1 MSADRV
7 GGIPERRLQLG
18 DRCWTACSGVGHGI
32 PFSWGRSAS
41 IHTVQ
46 LDNSRLR
53 CIHGVGVH
61 RKRVDQRGDG
71 ARLQSFCPTPRSRA
85 VGGNRPL
92 ALRELIAV
100 MPLSGFMERVRHQ
113 KARRG
118 YVFREAR
125 MLGFAFA
132 RPPQVVGTVGRQ
144 RLVDLQLP
152 GNDADIGRVGV
163 AIMFV
168 FSLSGR
174 GVCRCAGAHPPPVV
188 CLRRERRKKDQV
200 VRCRLSVGGFL
211 SYRGWVCTCTPAH
224 PLTPVAIGRD

>member
-1 MSADRV
+1 
-7 GGIPERRLQLG
+7 
-18 DRCWTACSGVGHGI
+18 
-32 PFSWGRSAS
+32 
-41 IHTVQ
+41 
-46 LDNSRLR
+46 
-53 CIHGVGVH
+53 
-61 RKRVDQRGDG
+61 
-71 ARLQSFCPTPRSRA
+71 
-85 VGGNRPL
+85 
-92 ALRELIAV
+92 
-100 MPLSGFMERVRHQ
+100 MERVRHQ

-174 GVCRCAGAHPPPVV
+174 GVCRCAGAHPPPC
-188 CLRRERRKKDQV
+188 CLFAEREKKE
-200 VRCRLSVGGFL
+200 RPGS
-211 SYRGWVCTCTPAH
+211 
-224 PLTPVAIGRD
+224 